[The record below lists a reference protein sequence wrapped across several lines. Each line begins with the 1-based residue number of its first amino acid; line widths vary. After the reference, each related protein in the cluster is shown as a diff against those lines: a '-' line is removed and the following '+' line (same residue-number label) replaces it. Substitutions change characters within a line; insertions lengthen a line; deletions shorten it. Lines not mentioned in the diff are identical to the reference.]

1 MSYGDFFAAVTQKPE
16 GPFEYQE
23 RLAENVWP
31 DVLNVPTG
39 LGKTAAV
46 VVAWLYKR
54 LKAVDATTPRRLVYC
69 LPMRVLVEQ
78 TEKNA
83 QEWAERAAAV
93 SGKPV
98 PGVYVLMGGSED
110 LKKPVWAEHPE
121 ADQILVGTQDM
132 LLSRA
137 LMRGYGM
144 SRYQWPVHY
153 AWLHYDALWVFD
165 EVQLMGPGLVTS
177 AQLEAFRRQQGGTGS
192 RSLWVSATF
201 RREWLQTVDFDAA
214 VLHAHGCTLS
224 LSDAEK
230 NSVPV
235 KRRLESIKPLA
246 RSEVALVKRKA
257 DKAAVSADAEGGGK
271 PTAEETKAYLDTLSK
286 RVIASHQAGST
297 TLVILNTVERT
308 QGLMQRLDHHYA
320 PAQKGRKAPEAAEDA
335 SVSAGTSDA
344 PVRMLVHSRYRVA
357 ERAWLNAELAQPVSA
372 NGPGRIIVATQAV
385 EAGVDISARV
395 LFTELAP
402 WASMVQ
408 RFGRCNRYG
417 EFNESGDARVY
428 WIDVADT
435 APYEATELDE
445 ARQHLQALDS
455 ASPAALPPITAPAP
469 LHPVLRRKDFL
480 DLFSTEADLSGFDVD
495 IAPYIRDADDADILL
510 FWRDFPADARDLDED
525 APLPDELCRAGL
537 GAAKKLL
544 GKFEAGDVWQWDT
557 RARQWDRIA
566 SPKALRLRPGMTLM
580 LRAACG
586 GYSPRYGLDVDGL
599 DAHIKKNGTAPL
611 APSAEAVTGEALEDD
626 HRSLLGRAVP
636 LTAHLADVGAA
647 AHELCAALGLETT
660 QGEGRAVV
668 TSAEWHDIG
677 KAHAAFVAMLR
688 AAHQQGTGEALGP
701 GFWAKSGRLRDPAT
715 GKPRKLVRVKYRVPG
730 EDDPR
735 KQFRHE
741 LASMLAWLEHHD
753 GEPDADLIA
762 YLIAAHHGKVRMS
775 LRAWPGETEPDDP
788 KRLFARGVWAGDVLP
803 PVTLPDGQTT
813 PETTLRLD
821 LMQLGEGAQGP
832 SWTTRTLRLLKALG
846 PFRLAYLEA
855 LVRVAD
861 WRASRREQE
870 AGDHV

>member
-16 GPFEYQE
+16 GPFEYQK
-23 RLAENVWP
+23 RFAENVWP

-54 LKAVDATTPRRLVYC
+54 LKAVDAATPRRLVYC

-78 TEKNA
+78 TEENA
-83 QEWAERAAAV
+83 HEWAERAAAV

-121 ADQILVGTQDM
+121 ADQILIGTQDM

-144 SRYQWPVHY
+144 SRYHWPVHY
-153 AWLHYDALWVFD
+153 AWLHNGALWVFD

-177 AQLEAFRRQQGGTGS
+177 AQLEAFRRVWGGTGS

-201 RREWLQTVDFDAA
+201 HRHWLKTVDFDAA
-214 VLHAHGCTLS
+214 ALDAPGHSLS

-230 NSVPV
+230 NSEPV
-235 KRRLESIKPLA
+235 KRRHESVKPLA
-246 RSEVALVKRKA
+246 RCEVMLVKRKGA
-257 DKAAVSADAEGGGK
+257 GGDTSEEDDGKGK
-271 PTAEETKAYLDTLSK
+271 PNAADVKTYLDALSQQ
-286 RVIASHQAGST
+286 VITAHASGAT
-297 TLVILNTVERT
+297 TLVILNTVDRA
-308 QGLMQRLDHHYA
+308 QGLMQRLDQHYQ
-320 PAQKGRKAPEAAEDA
+320 PVKKKGRGLAEASAPIDA
-335 SVSAGTSDA
+335 DGTA
-344 PVRMLVHSRYRVA
+344 PSRLLVHSRFRAA
-357 ERAWLNAELAQPVSA
+357 ERAELNRQLSEKADPD
-372 NGPGRIIVATQAV
+372 GPGRIIVATQAV

-395 LFTELAP
+395 MFTELAP

-417 EFNESGDARVY
+417 EFNESGDACVY
-428 WIDVADT
+428 WIDVADA
-435 APYEATELDE
+435 APYEATEVDE
-445 ARQHLQALDS
+445 ARQHLQDLDS
-455 ASPAALPPITAPAP
+455 ASPAALPPVTAPAP

-480 DLFSTEADLSGFDVD
+480 DLFSTEADLSGSDVD

-510 FWRDFPADARDLDED
+510 FWRDVPAEARELDED

-537 GAAKKLL
+537 GAAKNLLAKL
-544 GKFEAGDVWQWDT
+544 GAGDVWQWDT
-557 RARQWDRIA
+557 RARKWERIA

-580 LRAACG
+580 LRSACG
-586 GYSPRYGLDVDGL
+586 GYSQRYGLDVDGL
-599 DAHIKKNGTAPL
+599 DADTRKNGTTPL
-611 APSAEAVTGEALEDD
+611 ARSADAAAGEALEDD
-626 HRSLLGRAVP
+626 RRSLLGRAVP
-636 LTAHLADVGAA
+636 LTTHLADVGAA
-647 AHELCAALGLETT
+647 AHELCAVLGLETT

-688 AAHQQGTGEALGP
+688 AAHKKGMEEELGP
-701 GFWAKSGRLRDPAT
+701 GFWAKSGRKRDAD
-715 GKPRKLVRVKYRVPG
+715 GKPRKVGRVEYRVAG
-730 EDDPR
+730 ESKPR

-775 LRAWPGETEPDDP
+775 LRAWPGETEPDEP
-788 KRLFARGVWAGDVLP
+788 NRLFARGVWAGDVLP
-803 PVTLPDGQTT
+803 PVTLPDGHAT

-821 LMQLGEGAQGP
+821 LMQLGEGVQGA
-832 SWTTRTLRLLKALG
+832 SWTTRTLRLLKVLG